1 MGVHTVHCQGQC
13 STHSAAINLL
23 CSECSLAHC
32 TLYIPRMPFITLLT
46 NLKEGS
52 LPSDLMPRLIKTI
65 APIMSKPVPAFNWVL
80 DSDKTMS
87 QGPDNAT
94 SSFIWLKV
102 EAIGTFQDPE
112 VVKRITPD
120 IFHFFAEE
128 AKVGKEQLKIT
139 FHNLDAT
146 HVAAM
151 GQTVAELRK

>member
-65 APIMSKPVPAFNWVL
+65 APIMSKPVPAF
-80 DSDKTMS
+80 
-87 QGPDNAT
+87 
-94 SSFIWLKV
+94 IWLKV

-146 HVAAM
+146 HVPAM